1 MDLQAFK
8 APVGS
13 LIVDGALVIA
23 LVVWG
28 TSVTNALDNINLRVS
43 KTEVTLEERQ
53 SALQRLA
60 IAETEIAAVKKNHD
74 ELKADIIKRLDR
86 IENKLDRR

>member
-1 MDLQAFK
+1 MDLQSFK